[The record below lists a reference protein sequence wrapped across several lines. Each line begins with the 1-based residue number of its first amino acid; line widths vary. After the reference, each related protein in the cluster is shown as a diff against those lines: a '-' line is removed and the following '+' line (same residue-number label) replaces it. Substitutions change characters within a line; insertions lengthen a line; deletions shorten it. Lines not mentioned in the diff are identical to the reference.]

1 MGPSLKPIALSN
13 NKQLY
18 LDIKLGSQISN
29 MDQSSLIPPPTP
41 SQEPQAVDQSSEPS
55 TNASDEKIQED
66 VSAPA
71 ELQVET
77 THVDP
82 KSQDTASPAP
92 QSQQVTDSAKI
103 DAAAKSAEKEAVSPS
118 VTSTTS
124 TVEPDV
130 ERISN
135 VDVTELTTQIMD
147 MINQDE
153 DEKDLTKTTLMKKN
167 VELQEFMVKLIE
179 LLREKTN
186 LSANLE
192 RQNTALTSQ
201 ARSLRD
207 VINITKDLL
216 NIRNMEVE
224 HLHVDMGAMEK
235 SIREERERHNVAVS
249 RLSEAMTLND
259 KLKKEYLNQMEL
271 FGKLRDKY
279 NEKVMIL
286 TKENQR
292 LKEAAKENQPEPA
305 GSTSQEIV
313 IQPNGVAPEETN
325 GIL

>member
-1 MGPSLKPIALSN
+1 
-13 NKQLY
+13 
-18 LDIKLGSQISN
+18 
-29 MDQSSLIPPPTP
+29 MDQSPPIPPPTL
-41 SQEPQAVDQSSEPS
+41 SQEPQAIQQSSGAS
-55 TNASDEKIQED
+55 TNTTDEIIQED

-77 THVDP
+77 THVNP
-82 KSQDTASPAP
+82 VIGESSLNVISPAP
-92 QSQQVTDSAKI
+92 QSQQVVEPAKTDAIVKP
-103 DAAAKSAEKEAVSPS
+103 AEVEAVMTPS
-118 VTSTTS
+118 LTSTTPALI
-124 TVEPDV
+124 PDL
-130 ERISN
+130 EQISN

-147 MINQDE
+147 MINQEE
-153 DEKDLTKTTLMKKN
+153 DENDLTKTTLMKKN

-201 ARSLRD
+201 AKSLRD

-216 NIRNMEVE
+216 NIRNMEVD

-235 SIREERERHNVAVS
+235 CIKEERERHNMAVQ
-249 RLSEAMTLND
+249 RLSEAMSLND
-259 KLKKEYLNQMEL
+259 RLKQEYLNQMEL

-279 NEKVMIL
+279 NEKVMFL

-292 LKEAAKENQPEPA
+292 LKELVKETHPEPEV
-305 GSTSQEIV
+305 STSQEII
-313 IQPNGVAPEETN
+313 IQPNAVAPEETN

>member
-1 MGPSLKPIALSN
+1 MTFEDLFCVLHNIIPSFSRN
-13 NKQLY
+13 
-18 LDIKLGSQISN
+18 IKLGSQISN

-41 SQEPQAVDQSSEPS
+41 SQEPQAVEQSSEPS

-92 QSQQVTDSAKI
+92 QSQQVTDSSKT
-103 DAAAKSAEKEAVSPS
+103 DAAAKSAEKEAVPPS
-118 VTSTTS
+118 DTSTTS

-147 MINQDE
+147 MINQEE

-249 RLSEAMTLND
+249 RLSEAMT
-259 KLKKEYLNQMEL
+259 
-271 FGKLRDKY
+271 
-279 NEKVMIL
+279 
-286 TKENQR
+286 
-292 LKEAAKENQPEPA
+292 
-305 GSTSQEIV
+305 
-313 IQPNGVAPEETN
+313 
-325 GIL
+325 

>member
-1 MGPSLKPIALSN
+1 
-13 NKQLY
+13 
-18 LDIKLGSQISN
+18 
-29 MDQSSLIPPPTP
+29 MDQSPPIPPPTL
-41 SQEPQAVDQSSEPS
+41 SQEPQAIQQSSGAS
-55 TNASDEKIQED
+55 TNTTDEIIQED

-77 THVDP
+77 THVNP
-82 KSQDTASPAP
+82 VIGESSLNVISPAP
-92 QSQQVTDSAKI
+92 QSQQVVEPAKTDAIVKP
-103 DAAAKSAEKEAVSPS
+103 AEVEAVMTPS
-118 VTSTTS
+118 LTSTTPALI
-124 TVEPDV
+124 PDL
-130 ERISN
+130 EQISN

-147 MINQDE
+147 MINQEE
-153 DEKDLTKTTLMKKN
+153 DENDLTKTTLMKKN

-201 ARSLRD
+201 AKSLRD

-216 NIRNMEVE
+216 NIRNMEVD

-235 SIREERERHNVAVS
+235 CIKEERERHNMAVQ
-249 RLSEAMTLND
+249 RLSEAMSLND
-259 KLKKEYLNQMEL
+259 RLKQEYLNQMEL

-279 NEKVMIL
+279 NEKIMFL

-292 LKEAAKENQPEPA
+292 LKELVKETHPEPEV
-305 GSTSQEIV
+305 STSQEII
-313 IQPNGVAPEETN
+313 IQPNAVAPEETN